1 MAASLLT
8 GCSSLI
14 NPAGL
19 IIDTVPVDK
28 PELIVPQVDEY
39 EGRPVIWVTVTPEN
53 IQEVWD
59 KLSQDG
65 EAVVLISLTPDGMRS
80 LTLNMADLLKL
91 VQQQQSLI
99 LAYQEYY
106 EANE

>member
-1 MAASLLT
+1 M
-8 GCSSLI
+8 
-14 NPAGL
+14 
-19 IIDTVPVDK
+19 
-28 PELIVPQVDEY
+28 
-39 EGRPVIWVTVTPEN
+39 
-53 IQEVWD
+53 WD
-59 KLSQDG
+59 KLSQDD